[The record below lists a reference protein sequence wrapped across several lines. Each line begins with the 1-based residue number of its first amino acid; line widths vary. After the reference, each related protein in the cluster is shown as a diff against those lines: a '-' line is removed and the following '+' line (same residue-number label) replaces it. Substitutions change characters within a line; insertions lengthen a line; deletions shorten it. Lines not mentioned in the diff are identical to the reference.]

1 MWCPARERRAGAR
14 SAPVDLRGGPGFGAE
29 PQGLH
34 GAHTATYSDLMDVD
48 EWLPEEAIQDQT
60 RIHRQIRR
68 NGRIYE
74 VTASATAD
82 ERLALNFSSCND
94 DGELISHLSG
104 EIPPEDLAVAAD
116 VLQSI
121 LHGLASIYGTP
132 GDGRAYTVAQK
143 RLRHPNAY
151 ARWTE
156 EEEERLRERFRAG
169 ATISQLSKDFG
180 RVEGGIRSRLVR
192 LGELP
197 PATVTKPGSS

>member
-1 MWCPARERRAGAR
+1 
-14 SAPVDLRGGPGFGAE
+14 
-29 PQGLH
+29 
-34 GAHTATYSDLMDVD
+34 MDVD
-48 EWLPEEAIQDQT
+48 EWLHEEAIQDRT

-74 VTASATAD
+74 ITASTTAD
-82 ERLALNFSSCND
+82 ERLALEFSSCND
-94 DGELISHLSG
+94 DGGELITHLSG

-116 VLQSI
+116 VLQAVLS
-121 LHGLASIYGTP
+121 GLASIYGTP

-156 EEEERLRERFRAG
+156 EEENRLRERFRAG
-169 ATISQLSKDFG
+169 ATVTQLSKEFG

-197 PATVTKPGSS
+197 ADAITGPKQS